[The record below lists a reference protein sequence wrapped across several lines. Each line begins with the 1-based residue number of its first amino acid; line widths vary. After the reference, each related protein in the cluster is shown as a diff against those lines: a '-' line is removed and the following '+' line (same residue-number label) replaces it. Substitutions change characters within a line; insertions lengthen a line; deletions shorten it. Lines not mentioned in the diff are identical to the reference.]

1 MGEFEMITGGERIMA
16 CISGGK
22 DSLIMLHVLKYM
34 QSRSPVPFEVI
45 PAVFDPGF
53 PEFGLDRLQAYCREQ
68 NWDLHVTSLDIG
80 SIIREKGVKS
90 PCMMCARLRRGL
102 LYKLAESLQCT
113 HLALGQHLDDIETS
127 FLMSLARGQG
137 LTTMAPNVPSEAA
150 DVRIIRP
157 LAFVPESLI
166 IQAAEQFD
174 FPRSGKCSYAAM
186 LDSDGDR
193 AYFKNLLNTLEER
206 IPHVRSNIL
215 RSLGNV
221 QTDYLM
227 DNRLIRK

>member
-1 MGEFEMITGGERIMA
+1 MA

-53 PEFGLDRLQAYCREQ
+53 PEFGLDRLQAYCWKQ

-90 PCMMCARLRRGL
+90 SCMMCARLRRGL
-102 LYKLAESLQCT
+102 LYKLAESLRCT

-157 LAFVPESLI
+157 LAFVPESLV
-166 IQAAEQFD
+166 IQAAEKFD

-221 QTDYLM
+221 QTDYLL